1 MLLPII
7 KPTST
12 TPPPPDPMNIDLES
26 MQGSNSCSNIK
37 LLESEEKTV
46 ELQAEGQEN
55 NEMFDSNQIYN
66 FSSNDNVPEE
76 IPEFFHENYSTEE
89 IINNQERI
97 GIEK

>member
-12 TPPPPDPMNIDLES
+12 TPTPPEPMNIDLES

-76 IPEFFHENYSTEE
+76 IPEFFHENSTEE
-89 IINNQERI
+89 IINNQDRI